1 MPCILLQSK
10 SSASFLK
17 NRFLSK
23 FADIPNQNQHMRS
36 LFILLLSTTMA
47 FAQNKS
53 GIRLEEG
60 VSWELAQWRAQN
72 LSGIVYDLNLNIPA
86 AKAQPLTG
94 QVNISFE
101 LKNKSQNL
109 LLDFKPGKTWQ
120 GQLSINGKKLVGQ
133 HQSGHFILPAS
144 NLKIGKNQVQ
154 ITFEAN
160 NQSLNRSADYL
171 YTLVV
176 PDRASTVFP
185 CFDQPNLKARYTLH
199 LDIPADWEAMGNGP
213 LANSEAKVE
222 RKLLHFQT
230 TEAFSTYVFAF
241 CAGKFQKTTASR
253 NGRSM
258 TMLYRETDQ
267 AKVQRNLDAI
277 FDLHAHA
284 IEWME
289 NYTGI
294 KLPFAKLDF
303 ALMPGFQYGGME
315 HIGAIFYREAS
326 LMLDENATE
335 NQKLGRASLIAHET
349 AHMWFGDLVTM
360 NWFNDVWLKEV
371 FANFMA
377 AKIVNPSFP
386 HINHDLRF
394 LLGHQ
399 PTAYSED
406 RSEGSHPI
414 QQELENLKNA
424 GSLYGGIIYQKA
436 PVVMRQLEAMM
447 GEEQMRQ
454 GLQEYLRTYSY
465 GNATWDQLITILDKY
480 SPKDLAAWSQV
491 WVKEAGMPQFALE
504 QVGNGQGL
512 EKLVVRQL
520 KTSRSGKYWPEQT
533 QLALFY
539 PDSVA
544 LIPVDIEGEK
554 TEIQRVKGYPLPQAS
569 LLLASPMSYGFCR
582 LDMRSLTYFLQQ
594 TPKIKDP
601 LLRGAARMA
610 LWEEFLQEAMP
621 VATLLSSVMDALPLE
636 QEPLN
641 RQQLLDQLQTLY
653 WRFADAELQTERKA
667 EIETLLWNLLEKAKE
682 PSVRIAYFIAYQ
694 NMVGTWPGTQKL
706 YRIWSKNLTIPGL
719 SLSESQ
725 RIDLACAIA
734 LRWPHRAQ
742 EILDQQ
748 LTETTNPDRKQR
760 LQFIRPVFAA
770 EQAQR
775 DVFFNSLKKEENRDY
790 EPWVEDA
797 LGYLN
802 HPHRLPV
809 KKLHYIRPALEL
821 LEEIQRTGDI
831 FFPRR
836 WISAVLGGHSSAEA
850 AATVRQFLKDNP
862 NFSYRLR
869 NKVLMSADLLFRAAR
884 MRREPGKGTAP
895 QDLTELKQA
904 IEKELARCPEAT
916 FHIALRDVQKPENH
930 IFIHEKISLHPASTM
945 KTPVLV
951 EVYKQAAA
959 GKFKLSDSLALKN
972 EFKSIVDGSP
982 YSLSESD
989 DSDSIWYR
997 KLGQKVSIADLARA
1011 MIVRSS
1017 NLATNILIELV
1028 GAEKTTQS
1036 MRELGLQDIMVR
1048 RGVEDSKAYAAG
1060 LNNSTTAYDLMLL
1073 MERLAKGEAG
1083 RPEDCK
1089 AMIGILSDQ
1098 EFNNV
1103 IPTRLPVDVQVAHKT
1118 GWITAHHHDSGLLI
1132 SPDGR
1137 YFSFTLLSKGW
1148 TNEKVANDV
1157 MGKVVEMAYRFFV
1170 K

>member
-1 MPCILLQSK
+1 M
-10 SSASFLK
+10 
-17 NRFLSK
+17 RFLLI
-23 FADIPNQNQHMRS
+23 A
-36 LFILLLSTTMA
+36 LLISSTMA
-47 FAQNKS
+47 FAQKNTP
-53 GIRLEEG
+53 IPLQEG
-60 VSWELAQWRAQN
+60 VSWELAQWRSQN
-72 LSGIVYDLNLNIPA
+72 LSAILYDVNLHIPL
-86 AKAQPLTG
+86 AKTDPITG
-94 QVNISFE
+94 KLDIAFE
-101 LKNKSQNL
+101 LKNKTQDL
-109 LLDFKPGKTWQ
+109 LLDFKPGKTWA
-120 GQLSINGKKLVGQ
+120 GELSINGKKSKGNHTQ
-133 HQSGHFILPAS
+133 GHFVLPAKQ
-144 NLKIGKNQVQ
+144 LKLGKNAVS

-199 LDIPADWEAMGNGP
+199 LDVPADWEAMGNGP
-213 LANSEAKVE
+213 LDNSTEKAG
-222 RKLLHFQT
+222 RKQLHFKT

-241 CAGKFQKTTASR
+241 CAGKFQKVTETR
-253 NGRSM
+253 NGRSL

-267 AKVQRNLDAI
+267 AKVQRNLKDI

-289 NYTGI
+289 EYTGI

-386 HINHDLRF
+386 KINHELRF

-447 GEEQMRQ
+447 GEDQMRK

-465 GNATWDQLITILDKY
+465 GNATWDQLIAILDKY
-480 SPKDLAAWSQV
+480 CPKDLAEWSQV
-491 WVKEAGMPQFALE
+491 WVREAGMPRFALE
-504 QVGNGQGL
+504 QIGNGQGL
-512 EKLVVRQL
+512 EKLIVRQE
-520 KTSRSGKYWPEQT
+520 KTSASGKYWPEQT

-544 LIPVDIEGEK
+544 LFPVEIAGEK
-554 TEIQRVKGYPLPQAS
+554 TEINAVKGYPFPLAS
-569 LLLASPMSYGFCR
+569 LLLASPQSYGFCR
-582 LDMRSLTYFLQQ
+582 LDMRSLTYFLKQ
-594 TPKIKDP
+594 TPKIADP

-610 LWEEFLQEAMP
+610 LMEEFLHEAMP
-621 VATLLSSVMDALPLE
+621 PSTLLESILEALPAE

-641 RQQLLDQLQTLY
+641 RQQLLDQLQTIY
-653 WRFADAELQTERKA
+653 WRFADSELRLSSKA
-667 EIETLLWNLLEKAKE
+667 KIEELLWDLLLSAKDA
-682 PSVRIAYFIAYQ
+682 SARLTYFSAYQ
-694 NMVGTWPGTQKL
+694 SMAETWPAVQRLNRLWNKSLSITG
-706 YRIWSKNLTIPGL
+706 LT
-719 SLSESQ
+719 LSESQ

-734 LRWPHRAQ
+734 LRWPQRADS
-742 EILDQQ
+742 ILTQQ
-748 LTETTNPDRKQR
+748 LAEITNPDRKQR
-760 LQFIRPVFAA
+760 LNFIRPVFAA
-770 EQAQR
+770 DQAQR
-775 DVFFNSLKKEENRDY
+775 DAFFNSLKKEENRDY

-802 HPHRLPV
+802 HPRRPNAE
-809 KKLHYIRPALEL
+809 KLHYVLPALEL

-836 WISAVLGGHSSAEA
+836 WISAVLGGQNSAEA
-850 AATVRQFLKDNP
+850 SAAVRQFLAKSP
-862 NFSYRLR
+862 NFPYRLR
-869 NKVLMSADLLFRAAR
+869 NKVLMAADLLFRAAK
-884 MRREPGKGTAP
+884 MRKDSGNKGGDP
-895 QDLTELKQA
+895 QNLTELEAAIKAELARVEGTFYVAFRDVQNPKQA
-904 IEKELARCPEAT
+904 I
-916 FHIALRDVQKPENH
+916 
-930 IFIHEKISLHPASTM
+930 FINEKISIHPASTM

-951 EVYKQAAA
+951 EVFKQANQ
-959 GKFKLSDSLALKN
+959 GKFKLSDSIVLKN

-982 YSLSESD
+982 YSLSEGD
-989 DSDSIWYR
+989 DSDLPWYQR
-997 KLGQKVSIADLARA
+997 MGQKVSIYDLARA

-1017 NLATNILIELV
+1017 NLATNMLIELV
-1028 GAEKTTQS
+1028 GAENTTQT
-1036 MRELGLQDIMVR
+1036 MRDLGLQDIMVR

-1060 LNNSTTAYDLMLL
+1060 LNNSATAYDLMLL
-1073 MERLAKGEAG
+1073 MERIGRGEAG
-1083 RPEDCK
+1083 RPVDCQE
-1089 AMIGILSDQ
+1089 MIKILSDQ
-1098 EFNNV
+1098 EFNDV
-1103 IPTRLPVDVQVAHKT
+1103 IPTCLPADVQIAHKT
-1118 GWITAHHHDSGLLI
+1118 RWITQHHPHFGLII
-1132 SPDGR
+1132 SPEGR
-1137 YFSFTLLSKGW
+1137 YFSFTILSKGW
-1148 TNEKVANDV
+1148 TNETAANEA
-1157 MGKVVEMAYRFFV
+1157 MGKVVEMAYRYFS
-1170 K
+1170 KK

>member
-1 MPCILLQSK
+1 
-10 SSASFLK
+10 
-17 NRFLSK
+17 
-23 FADIPNQNQHMRS
+23 MR
-36 LFILLLSTTMA
+36 LLLIALLISSTMA
-47 FAQNKS
+47 SAQKNTP
-53 GIRLEEG
+53 IPLEEG

-72 LSGIVYDLNLNIPA
+72 LSAIAYDLNLQIPL
-86 AKAQPLTG
+86 AKTDPITG
-94 QVNISFE
+94 TVNISFE
-101 LKNKSQNL
+101 LKNKAQDL

-120 GQLSINGKKLVGQ
+120 GQCSINGKKIKGQ
-133 HQSGHFILPAS
+133 HSQGHFILSAKK
-144 NLKIGKNQVQ
+144 LKIGANQVQ
-154 ITFEAN
+154 ISFEAS

-199 LDIPADWEAMGNGP
+199 LDVPADWEAMGNGP
-213 LANSEAKVE
+213 LDKRSENAG
-222 RKLLHFQT
+222 RKQLHFKT
-230 TEAFSTYVFAF
+230 TETFSTYVFAF
-241 CAGKFQKTTASR
+241 CAGKFQKATETR

-267 AKVQRNLDAI
+267 AKVQRNLASI
-277 FDLHAHA
+277 FDLHIHA

-386 HINHDLRF
+386 KINHELRF

-447 GEEQMRQ
+447 GEEQMRK

-465 GNATWDQLITILDKY
+465 GNATWDQLIGILDQY
-480 SPKDLAAWSQV
+480 CPKDLASWSQV
-491 WVKEAGMPQFALE
+491 WVKEAGMPQFVLE

-512 EKLVVRQL
+512 DKLVVRQL
-520 KTSRSGKYWPEQT
+520 KTAASGKYWPEQT

-544 LIPVDIEGEK
+544 SLQVEIVGEK
-554 TEIQRVKGYPLPQAS
+554 TEINRVKGYPLPQAS

-610 LWEEFLQEAMP
+610 LWEEFLHEAMP
-621 VATLLSSVMDALPLE
+621 PATLLESLMAAIPEE

-653 WRFADAELQTERKA
+653 WRFAEPELQLSSKA
-667 EIETLLWNLLEKAKE
+667 GIEEMLWGLLEQAKD
-682 PSVRIAYFIAYQ
+682 PSARLAYFGAYQ
-694 NMVGTWPGTQKL
+694 SLVETWPGVQKL
-706 YRIWSKNLTIPGL
+706 YRIWKKDLAIPGL
-719 SLSESQ
+719 TLSESQ

-734 LRWPHRAQ
+734 MRWPHRAQ
-742 EILDQQ
+742 AILEQQ
-748 LTETTNPDRKQR
+748 LAETTNPDRKQR
-760 LQFIRPVFAA
+760 LQFLRPGFAA

-775 DVFFNSLKKEENRDY
+775 DAFFESLKKDENRDY

-797 LGYLN
+797 LGFLN
-802 HPHRLPV
+802 HARRPTSA
-809 KKLHYIRPALEL
+809 KLHYVRPALEL

-836 WISAVLGGHSSAEA
+836 WISSVLGGHNSAEA
-850 AATVRQFLKDNP
+850 AATVRQFLAQNP

-869 NKVLMSADLLFRAAR
+869 NKVLMSADLLFRAAK
-884 MRREPGKGTAP
+884 MRREPSNKGGAP
-895 QDLTELKQA
+895 QNLASLNQA
-904 IEKELARCPEAT
+904 IKAELARCPEAT
-916 FHIALRDVQKPENH
+916 FHIAFRDLKNPNNAV
-930 IFIHEKISLHPASTM
+930 FINEKISLHPASTM

-951 EVYKQAAA
+951 ELYKQAAQ
-959 GKFKLSDSLALKN
+959 GKFKLSDSLSLKN

-997 KLGQKVSIADLARA
+997 RLGQKVSIADLARA

-1028 GAEKTTQS
+1028 GAEKTTQG
-1036 MRELGLQDIMVR
+1036 MRELGLADIMVR

-1060 LNNSTTAYDLMLL
+1060 LNNTTTAYDLMLL
-1073 MERLAKGEAG
+1073 MERIGKGEAG

-1089 AMIGILSDQ
+1089 AMLDILSDQ

-1103 IPTRLPVDVQVAHKT
+1103 IPTRLPADVQVAHKT
-1118 GWITAHHHDSGLLI
+1118 GWITAHHHDSALLI
-1132 SPDGR
+1132 SPEGR
-1137 YFSFTLLSKGW
+1137 YFSFTILSKGW
-1148 TNEKVANDV
+1148 TNEKLANEV
-1157 MGKVVEMAYRFFV
+1157 MGKVVEMAYSFFEQHP
-1170 K
+1170 

>member
-1 MPCILLQSK
+1 
-10 SSASFLK
+10 
-17 NRFLSK
+17 
-23 FADIPNQNQHMRS
+23 MRS
-36 LFILLLSTTMA
+36 LLILLLSTTMA
-47 FAQNKS
+47 FAQKKS
-53 GIRLEEG
+53 SIPLEEG

-72 LSGIVYDLNLNIPA
+72 LQGIAYDLNLNIPL
-86 AKAQPLTG
+86 AKTTPLTG
-94 QVNISFE
+94 KVSISFE
-101 LKNKSQNL
+101 LKNTSQDL
-109 LLDFKPGKTWQ
+109 LLDFKPSKKWQ
-120 GQLSINGKKLVGQ
+120 GQLSINGKNRKGQ
-133 HQSGHFILPAS
+133 HQAGHFILPAK
-144 NLKIGKNQVQ
+144 NLKIGKNEVQ
-154 ITFEAN
+154 ITFEAS

-199 LDIPADWEAMGNGP
+199 LDVPSDWEAMGNGP
-213 LANSEAKVE
+213 LADSKVNAA
-222 RKLLHFQT
+222 RKQLHFQP

-241 CAGKFQKTTASR
+241 CAGKFQKTTATR
-253 NGRSM
+253 NSRSM

-267 AKVQRNLDAI
+267 AKVQRNLEAI
-277 FDLHAHA
+277 FDLHIHA

-349 AHMWFGDLVTM
+349 AHLWFGDLVTM

-386 HINHDLRF
+386 KINHDLRF
-394 LLGHQ
+394 LLAHQ
-399 PTAYSED
+399 PTAYAED

-447 GEEQMRQ
+447 GEAKMRE

-465 GNATWDQLITILDKY
+465 GNATWDQLIGILDKY
-480 SPKDLAAWSQV
+480 SAKDLAAWSQV
-491 WVKEAGMPQFALE
+491 WVKEAGMPQFTLD
-504 QVGNGQGL
+504 QVSNGQRL
-512 EKLVVRQL
+512 ENLIVSQL
-520 KTSRSGKYWPEQT
+520 NTSKSGKYWPEQT

-544 LIPVDIEGEK
+544 LIPVEIEGEK
-554 TEIQRVKGYPLPQAS
+554 TEIQQVKGYPVPQAR

-582 LDMRSLTYFLQQ
+582 LDTPSLAYFLKE
-594 TPKIKDP
+594 TPKIKNP

-610 LWEEFLQEAMP
+610 LWEEFLHETLP
-621 VATLLSSVMDALPLE
+621 SSTLLSSVMEALPQE

-653 WRFADAELQTERKA
+653 WRFAGAELQKNSKA
-667 EIETLLWNLLEKAKE
+667 EIEALLWDLLQKAKG
-682 PSVRIAYFIAYQ
+682 PSGKAPYFGAYQ
-694 NMVGTWPGTQKL
+694 NIVDTWPGTQKL
-706 YRIWSKNLTIPGL
+706 YRIWNKSLVIPGL
-719 SLSESQ
+719 TLSETQ
-725 RIDLACAIA
+725 RIDLACDIA
-734 LRWPHRAQ
+734 LRWPHRA
-742 EILDQQ
+742 EAILDQQ
-748 LTETTNPDRKQR
+748 LAETTNPDRKQR
-760 LQFIRPVFAA
+760 LQFIRPVFAGEA
-770 EQAQR
+770 SG
-775 DVFFNSLKKEENRDY
+775 DFFFHNLKKEENREY

-802 HPHRLPV
+802 HPHRPME
-809 KKLHYIRPALEL
+809 KKLHYIRPALEM

-836 WISAVLGGHSSAEA
+836 WISAVLGGHNSQQA
-850 AATVRQFLKDNP
+850 AALVRQFLKDKP
-862 NFSYRLR
+862 NFPYRLR
-869 NKVLMSADLLFRAAR
+869 NKVLMSADLLFKTTKMTRDSGIKDA
-884 MRREPGKGTAP
+884 AP
-895 QDLTELKQA
+895 QNLAGLKLA
-904 IEKELARCPEAT
+904 IQKELARCPEAT
-916 FHIALRDVQKPENH
+916 FHIAFRDVQKPENH
-930 IFIHEKISLHPASTM
+930 IFINEKISIHPASTM

-972 EFKSIVDGSP
+972 EFKSIVDVSP

-1017 NLATNILIELV
+1017 NLATNILIEWV
-1028 GAEKTTQS
+1028 GAEKTTQT
-1036 MRELGLQDIMVR
+1036 MRDLGLQDIVVR

-1089 AMIGILSDQ
+1089 AMIEILSDQ

-1132 SPDGR
+1132 SPYQR

-1148 TNEKVANDV
+1148 TNEKLANEV
-1157 MGKVVEMAYRFFV
+1157 MGKVVEMAYHFFV
-1170 K
+1170 KQ

>member
-1 MPCILLQSK
+1 M
-10 SSASFLK
+10 
-17 NRFLSK
+17 RFLLI
-23 FADIPNQNQHMRS
+23 A
-36 LFILLLSTTMA
+36 LLISSTMA
-47 FAQNKS
+47 FAQKNTP
-53 GIRLEEG
+53 IPLQEG
-60 VSWELAQWRAQN
+60 VSWELAQWRSQN
-72 LSGIVYDLNLNIPA
+72 LSAILYDVNLHIPL
-86 AKAQPLTG
+86 AKTDPITG
-94 QVNISFE
+94 KLDIAFE
-101 LKNKSQNL
+101 LKNKTQDL
-109 LLDFKPGKTWQ
+109 LLDFKPGKTWA
-120 GQLSINGKKLVGQ
+120 GELSINGKKSKGNHTQ
-133 HQSGHFILPAS
+133 GHFVLPAKQ
-144 NLKIGKNQVQ
+144 LKLGKNAVS

-199 LDIPADWEAMGNGP
+199 LDVPADWEAMGNGP
-213 LANSEAKVE
+213 LDNSTEKAG
-222 RKLLHFQT
+222 RKQLHFKT

-241 CAGKFQKTTASR
+241 CAGKFQKVTETR
-253 NGRSM
+253 NGRSL

-267 AKVQRNLDAI
+267 AKVQRNLKDI

-289 NYTGI
+289 EYTGI

-386 HINHDLRF
+386 KINHELRF

-447 GEEQMRQ
+447 GEDQMRK

-465 GNATWDQLITILDKY
+465 GNATWDQLIAILDKY
-480 SPKDLAAWSQV
+480 CPKDLAEWSQV
-491 WVKEAGMPQFALE
+491 WVREAGMPRFALE
-504 QVGNGQGL
+504 QIGNGQGL
-512 EKLVVRQL
+512 EKLIVRQE
-520 KTSRSGKYWPEQT
+520 KTSASGKYWPEQT

-544 LIPVDIEGEK
+544 LFPVEIAGEK
-554 TEIQRVKGYPLPQAS
+554 TEINAVKGYPFPLAS
-569 LLLASPMSYGFCR
+569 LLLASPQSYGFCR
-582 LDMRSLTYFLQQ
+582 LDMRSLTYFLKQ
-594 TPKIKDP
+594 TPKIADP

-610 LWEEFLQEAMP
+610 LMEEFLHEAMP
-621 VATLLSSVMDALPLE
+621 PSTLLESILEALPAE

-641 RQQLLDQLQTLY
+641 RQQLLDQLQTIY
-653 WRFADAELQTERKA
+653 WRFADSELRLSSKA
-667 EIETLLWNLLEKAKE
+667 KIEELLWDLLLSAKDA
-682 PSVRIAYFIAYQ
+682 SARLTYFSAYQ
-694 NMVGTWPGTQKL
+694 SMAETWPAVQRLNRLWNKSLSITG
-706 YRIWSKNLTIPGL
+706 LT
-719 SLSESQ
+719 LSESQ

-734 LRWPHRAQ
+734 LRWPQRADS
-742 EILDQQ
+742 ILTQQ
-748 LTETTNPDRKQR
+748 LAEITNPDRKQR
-760 LQFIRPVFAA
+760 LNFIRPVFAA
-770 EQAQR
+770 DQAQR
-775 DVFFNSLKKEENRDY
+775 DAFFNSLKKEENRDY

-802 HPHRLPV
+802 HPRRPNAE
-809 KKLHYIRPALEL
+809 KLHYVLPALEL

-836 WISAVLGGHSSAEA
+836 WISAVLGGQNSAEA
-850 AATVRQFLKDNP
+850 SAAVRQFLAKSP
-862 NFSYRLR
+862 NFPYRLR
-869 NKVLMSADLLFRAAR
+869 NKVLMAADLLFRAAK
-884 MRREPGKGTAP
+884 MRKDSGNKGGDP
-895 QDLTELKQA
+895 QNLTELEAAIKAELARVEGTFYVAFRDVQNPKQA
-904 IEKELARCPEAT
+904 I
-916 FHIALRDVQKPENH
+916 
-930 IFIHEKISLHPASTM
+930 FINEKISIHPASTM

-951 EVYKQAAA
+951 EVFKQANQ
-959 GKFKLSDSLALKN
+959 GKFKLSDSIVLKN

-982 YSLSESD
+982 YSLSEGD
-989 DSDSIWYR
+989 DSDLPWYQR
-997 KLGQKVSIADLARA
+997 MGQKVSIYDLARA

-1017 NLATNILIELV
+1017 NLATNMLIELV
-1028 GAEKTTQS
+1028 GAENTTQT
-1036 MRELGLQDIMVR
+1036 MRDLGLQDIMVR

-1060 LNNSTTAYDLMLL
+1060 LNNSATAYDLMLL
-1073 MERLAKGEAG
+1073 MERIGRGEAG
-1083 RPEDCK
+1083 RPVDCQE
-1089 AMIGILSDQ
+1089 MIKILSDQ
-1098 EFNNV
+1098 EFNDV
-1103 IPTRLPVDVQVAHKT
+1103 IPTCLPADVQIAHKT
-1118 GWITAHHHDSGLLI
+1118 GWITQHHHDSALII
-1132 SPDGR
+1132 SPEGR
-1137 YFSFTLLSKGW
+1137 YFSFTILSKGW
-1148 TNEKVANDV
+1148 TNETAANEA
-1157 MGKVVEMAYRFFV
+1157 MGKVVEMAYRYFS
-1170 K
+1170 KK

>member
-1 MPCILLQSK
+1 M
-10 SSASFLK
+10 
-17 NRFLSK
+17 RFLLI
-23 FADIPNQNQHMRS
+23 A
-36 LFILLLSTTMA
+36 LLISSTMA
-47 FAQNKS
+47 FAQKNTP
-53 GIRLEEG
+53 IPLEEG
-60 VSWELAQWRAQN
+60 VSWELAQWRSQN
-72 LSGIVYDLNLNIPA
+72 LSAIVYDVNLHIPL
-86 AKAQPLTG
+86 AKTDPITG
-94 QVNISFE
+94 KLDIAFE
-101 LKNKSQNL
+101 LKNKTQDL
-109 LLDFKPGKTWQ
+109 LLDFKPGKTWS
-120 GQLSINGKKLVGQ
+120 GELSINGKKSKGNHTQ
-133 HQSGHFILPAS
+133 GHFILPAK
-144 NLKIGKNQVQ
+144 NLKLGKNAVQ

-199 LDIPADWEAMGNGP
+199 LDVPTDWEAMGNGP
-213 LANSEAKVE
+213 LDNSTETAG
-222 RKLLHFQT
+222 RKQLHFKT

-241 CAGKFQKTTASR
+241 CAGKFQKATETR
-253 NGRSM
+253 NGRSL

-267 AKVQRNLDAI
+267 AKVQRNLKDI

-284 IEWME
+284 IGWME
-289 NYTGI
+289 EYTGI

-386 HINHDLRF
+386 KINHELRF

-447 GEEQMRQ
+447 GEEQMRK

-465 GNATWDQLITILDKY
+465 GNATWDQLIAILDKY
-480 SPKDLAAWSQV
+480 CPKDLAEWSQV
-491 WVKEAGMPQFALE
+491 WVKEAGMPRFALE

-512 EKLVVRQL
+512 EKLIVRQE
-520 KTSRSGKYWPEQT
+520 KTSATGKYWPEQT
-533 QLALFY
+533 RLALFY

-544 LIPVDIEGEK
+544 HIPVEIIGEK
-554 TEIQRVKGYPLPQAS
+554 TEINAIKDYAFPSAS
-569 LLLASPMSYGFCR
+569 LLLAAPQSYGFCR
-582 LDMRSLTYFLQQ
+582 LDMRSLTYFLKQ
-594 TPKIKDP
+594 TPKIADP

-610 LWEEFLQEAMP
+610 LMEEFLHEAMP
-621 VATLLSSVMDALPLE
+621 PATLLESILEALPAE

-641 RQQLLDQLQTLY
+641 RQQLLDQLQTIY
-653 WRFADAELQTERKA
+653 WRFADPELQLSSKA
-667 EIETLLWNLLEKAKE
+667 KIEELLWDLLLSAKDA
-682 PSVRIAYFIAYQ
+682 SARLTYFSAYQ
-694 NMVGTWPGTQKL
+694 SMAETWPAVQRLHRLWNKSLSITG
-706 YRIWSKNLTIPGL
+706 LT
-719 SLSESQ
+719 LSESQ

-734 LRWPHRAQ
+734 LRWPQRADS
-742 EILDQQ
+742 ILTQQ
-748 LTETTNPDRKQR
+748 LAEITNPDRKQR
-760 LQFIRPVFAA
+760 LNFIRPVFAA
-770 EQAQR
+770 DQAQR
-775 DVFFNSLKKEENRDY
+775 DAFFNSLKKEENRDY

-802 HPHRLPV
+802 HPRRPTAE
-809 KKLHYIRPALEL
+809 KLHYILPALEL

-836 WISAVLGGHSSAEA
+836 WISAVLGGQNSAEA
-850 AATVRQFLKDNP
+850 SATVRQFLAKSP

-869 NKVLMSADLLFRAAR
+869 NKVLMAADLLFRAAK
-884 MRREPGKGTAP
+884 MRKDPGNKGGEP
-895 QDLTELKQA
+895 QNLTELEVA
-904 IEKELARCPEAT
+904 IKAELARVEGT
-916 FHIALRDVQKPENH
+916 FYVAFSDVQNPKKA
-930 IFIHEKISLHPASTM
+930 IFINDKISIHPASTM

-951 EVYKQAAA
+951 EVFKQANH
-959 GKFKLSDSLALKN
+959 GKFKLSDSIVLKN

-982 YSLSESD
+982 YSLSEGD
-989 DSDSIWYR
+989 DSDLPWYQR
-997 KLGQKVSIADLARA
+997 MGQKVSIYDLARA

-1028 GAEKTTQS
+1028 GAENTTQT
-1036 MRELGLQDIMVR
+1036 MRDLGLQDIMVR

-1073 MERLAKGEAG
+1073 MERIGRGEAG
-1083 RPEDCK
+1083 RPADCRE
-1089 AMIGILSDQ
+1089 MIKILSDQ
-1098 EFNNV
+1098 EFNDV
-1103 IPTRLPVDVQVAHKT
+1103 IPTRLPADVQVAHKT
-1118 GWITAHHHDSGLLI
+1118 GWITQHHHDSALII
-1132 SPDGR
+1132 SPEGR
-1137 YFSFTLLSKGW
+1137 YFSFTILSKGW
-1148 TNEKVANDV
+1148 TNETAANEA
-1157 MGKVVEMAYRFFV
+1157 MGKVVEMAYRYFS
-1170 K
+1170 KK